1 MWKLSESISG
11 FQEEK
16 ADAIRKLE
24 ISLDGDKQKQID
36 QIKKEHEEEVQS
48 TKQDLEKKLVVLR
61 EELNKENEN
70 KVKQIKHDLDALTL
84 LKEKELNEKKK
95 SDVEE
100 IKSNLEKEK
109 EKVSTTI
116 LYSTKNEVFC

>member
-16 ADAIRKLE
+16 ADAIRKLKT
-24 ISLDGDKQKQID
+24 LDGDKQKQID

-84 LKEKELNEKKK
+84 LKEKELNDKKK